1 MKGRMQKPERRR
13 QNAGWSRGV
22 RRFLPTAV
30 CILLSVF
37 SCLLCAANIKLYMKD
52 GTYQLA
58 REYKVE
64 NDRVS
69 FLSVDRGEWEE
80 LPAALVDLDKTK
92 AEIKRREDTARDEAA
107 ANAAEEKAERDAR
120 KEVEQIPVA
129 EGVYLIEAGKLIP
142 IKVGESKIVTDKK
155 RSVLK
160 ALSPIPLVSGKATLE
175 LDGPHAPGGTANRE
189 PEFYIRLSA
198 DERFGILRLGEHKGN
213 RVVEKLTI
221 IPVTKETMEEPD
233 LVPTFRKQVADGLFK
248 IWPEKAMEPG
258 EYAVVEYTDGKVN
271 MQVWDFFV
279 APGTGK

>member
-1 MKGRMQKPERRR
+1 MKHRMRWLTQ
-13 QNAGWSRGV
+13 ACCTM
-22 RRFLPTAV
+22 LAAV
-30 CILLSVF
+30 CLLY
-37 SCLLCAANIKLYMKD
+37 AANIKLYLKD

-80 LPAALVDLDKTK
+80 IPAALVDLEKTQG
-92 AEIKRREDTARDEAA
+92 EIKRHEETLREEAA
-107 ANAAEEKAERDAR
+107 ASAAEEKAERDAR

-142 IKVGESKIVTDKK
+142 MKPGESKIVTDKK

-160 ALSPIPLVSGKATLE
+160 VLSPIPLVSGKATLE
-175 LDGPHAPGGTANRE
+175 LDGPHAPAGTANRE

-198 DERFGILRLGEHKGN
+198 EERFGIVRLSEHKGN

-221 IPVTKETMEEPD
+221 IPVSKETVEEPD
-233 LVPTFRKQVADGLFK
+233 LVATFRKQVADGLFK
-248 IWPEKAMEPG
+248 IWPEKPIEPG

>member
-1 MKGRMQKPERRR
+1 MVSYSGFLHPRIYRSFSCFGASDCSRWKDNRMQNPEGRR
-13 QNAGWSRGV
+13 QNARWSIRV
-22 RRFLPTAV
+22 CRFLPL

-37 SCLLCAANIKLYMKD
+37 SCLLCAANIKLYLKD

-64 NDRVS
+64 NDRVR

-80 LPAALVDLDKTK
+80 IPAALVDLEKTQ
-92 AEIKRREDTARDEAA
+92 AEIKRREDTVREEAA
-107 ANAAEEKAERDAR
+107 ANAAEEQAERDAR

-142 IKVGESKIVTDKK
+142 IKVGESKIVTDKR

-160 ALSPIPLVSGKATLE
+160 VLSPIPLVSGKATLE
-175 LDGPHAPGGTANRE
+175 LDGPHAPAGTANRE

-198 DERFGILRLGEHKGN
+198 EERFGIVRLGEHKGN

-221 IPVTKETMEEPD
+221 
-233 LVPTFRKQVADGLFK
+233 VP
-248 IWPEKAMEPG
+248 
-258 EYAVVEYTDGKVN
+258 
-271 MQVWDFFV
+271 
-279 APGTGK
+279 

>member
-1 MKGRMQKPERRR
+1 M
-13 QNAGWSRGV
+13 SRTV
-22 RRFLPTAV
+22 RWFIRTGCVVAAAA
-30 CILLSVF
+30 
-37 SCLLCAANIKLYMKD
+37 CLLWAATIKLYLKD

-80 LPAALVDLDKTK
+80 LPAALVDLEKTK
-92 AEIKRREDTARDEAA
+92 NEIKSREEMVREEAA

-120 KEVEQIPVA
+120 KEVEQIPTA

-142 IKVGESKIVTDKK
+142 IKAGESKVVTDKK

-160 ALSPIPLVSGKATLE
+160 VLSPIPLVSGKATVE
-175 LDGPHAPGGTANRE
+175 LDGAHAPAGTTNRE

-198 DERFGILRLGEHKGN
+198 EERFGIVRLGEHKGN

-221 IPVTKETMEEPD
+221 VPVSKETIEEPD
-233 LVPTFRKQVADGLFK
+233 LVPTFRKQEADQLFK
-248 IWPEKAMEPG
+248 IWPEKPIEPG
-258 EYAVVEYTDGKVN
+258 EYAVVEYTEGKVN

>member
-1 MKGRMQKPERRR
+1 MQKTEGRMQKTGEWRILC
-13 QNAGWSRGV
+13 
-22 RRFLPTAV
+22 RFLPL
-30 CILLSVF
+30 CILLSAF
-37 SCLLCAANIKLYMKD
+37 SCMLWAANIKLYLKD

-80 LPAALVDLDKTK
+80 IPAALVDLEKTK
-92 AEIKRREDTARDEAA
+92 AEIKRREDTMREEAT

-129 EGVYLIEAGKLIP
+129 EGVYLIDAGKLIP
-142 IKVGESKIVTDKK
+142 IKVGESKIVTDKR

-175 LDGPHAPGGTANRE
+175 LDGPHAPAGTANRE

-198 DERFGILRLGEHKGN
+198 EERFGIVRLAEHKGN

-233 LVPTFRKQVADGLFK
+233 LVETFRKQVGDQVYK
-248 IWPEKAMEPG
+248 IWPAKPLEPG
-258 EYAVVEYTDGKVN
+258 
-271 MQVWDFFV
+271 
-279 APGTGK
+279 